1 MQLWPNQ
8 SDRYHSSVHAA
19 DVMQAVHYFLSACN
33 VPLSL
38 PPPPAALLRCALAGR
53 ARRGGIKAY
62 QEYSVKACGVQ
73 LAQYLTPMHQLV
85 MLLGA
90 AVHDLGHTGRFGL

>member
-1 MQLWPNQ
+1 MQCTP
-8 SDRYHSSVHAA
+8 
-19 DVMQAVHYFLSACN
+19 
-33 VPLSL
+33 L
-38 PPPPAALLRCALAGR
+38 PPPPATAALLCCALAGP
-53 ARRGGIKAY
+53 AAAVGKLAY

-85 MLLGA
+85 MLRGA